1 MADARS
7 VDLKPGA
14 ASPATSAR
22 IDSPKQS
29 SSKVTPQS
37 GRRRPGVVACR
48 GLWFMDQVC
57 GVTAGGAGRI
67 TAANAR
73 FHVAGRQA
81 GRILAPMALTDLEPS
96 VVDNL
101 NQRLLSH
108 GVRPTAQRLRI
119 ASLLLGRPQHLSA
132 EQVLE
137 GLRNQGLRV
146 SKATIYNTLNLFAA
160 SGLIRQLSVG
170 NDRCWFDSNTDA
182 HYHFHDL
189 DTGALMDVSLRDVEF
204 QRLPEPPAGM
214 QVDGIELIIRL
225 RRKSA
230 A

>member
-1 MADARS
+1 M
-7 VDLKPGA
+7 
-14 ASPATSAR
+14 TE
-22 IDSPKQS
+22 
-29 SSKVTPQS
+29 
-37 GRRRPGVVACR
+37 
-48 GLWFMDQVC
+48 
-57 GVTAGGAGRI
+57 
-67 TAANAR
+67 
-73 FHVAGRQA
+73 
-81 GRILAPMALTDLEPS
+81 LEPAIAEK
-96 VVDNL
+96 L
-101 NQRLLSH
+101 NQRLASH

-119 ASLLLGRPQHLSA
+119 ASLLLGKPQHLSA
-132 EQVLE
+132 EQVLD
-137 GLRNQGLRV
+137 GLRTQGMRG

-170 NDRCWFDSNTDA
+170 NDRCWFDSNTES

-214 QVDGIELIIRL
+214 QVDGIDLVIRL

>member
-1 MADARS
+1 MA
-7 VDLKPGA
+7 
-14 ASPATSAR
+14 
-22 IDSPKQS
+22 
-29 SSKVTPQS
+29 
-37 GRRRPGVVACR
+37 
-48 GLWFMDQVC
+48 M
-57 GVTAGGAGRI
+57 
-67 TAANAR
+67 
-73 FHVAGRQA
+73 
-81 GRILAPMALTDLEPS
+81 TDLEPG

-132 EQVLE
+132 EQVLS
-137 GLRNQGLRV
+137 GLRNQGMRV

-182 HYHFHDL
+182 HYHFHDM
-189 DTGALMDVSLRDVEF
+189 DTGALMDVSLHDVQF
-204 QRLPEPPAGM
+204 QRLPEPPPGM
-214 QVDGIELIIRL
+214 QVDGIDLVIRL

>member
-1 MADARS
+1 MR
-7 VDLKPGA
+7 
-14 ASPATSAR
+14 
-22 IDSPKQS
+22 
-29 SSKVTPQS
+29 VTPRYL
-37 GRRRPGVVACR
+37 RRRGSVPFMSPVCR
-48 GLWFMDQVC
+48 PVSPYRHSQNCCIHTVLRCPVQ
-57 GVTAGGAGRI
+57 AGAY
-67 TAANAR
+67 TAAM
-73 FHVAGRQA
+73 
-81 GRILAPMALTDLEPS
+81 PMTDLDPGIVE
-96 VVDNL
+96 NL
-101 NQRLLSH
+101 SQRLVGH

-119 ASLLLGRPQHLSA
+119 ASVLLGRPQHLSA
-132 EQVLE
+132 EQVLA

-204 QRLPEPPAGM
+204 QRLPEPPPGM
-214 QVDGIELIIRL
+214 QVDGIDLVIRL